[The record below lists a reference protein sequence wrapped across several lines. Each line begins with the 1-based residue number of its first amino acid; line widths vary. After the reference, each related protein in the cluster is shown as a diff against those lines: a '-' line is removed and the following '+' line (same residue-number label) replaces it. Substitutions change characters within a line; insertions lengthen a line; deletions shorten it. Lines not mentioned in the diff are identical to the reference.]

1 MNSTVGGEQ
10 RKLGFN
16 KRTRFIFFEVLV
28 LLPSTSRSTVA
39 PLLAVPA
46 VLIILREILVSALRE
61 WTALAGLDLGT
72 LGTLGMLRTGRS
84 WSVVVD
90 LFWAEE
96 TGVDFFLPEIFGDD
110 FSKMKQ
116 FWWVSWDESVRLE
129 ISPFFKRG
137 NSWQVGFFSAKSEI
151 FFSKTWDFSGMVCQE
166 YTKPGNDGN
175 GGSFLRHA

>member
-96 TGVDFFLPEIFGDD
+96 TGVDFFCQRFLGMISARWSNFDEFHGMSRFDWRFHHFLKGGTHDKWD
-110 FSKMKQ
+110 FFQQK
-116 FWWVSWDESVRLE
+116 
-129 ISPFFKRG
+129 
-137 NSWQVGFFSAKSEI
+137 VGFFSAKRGI
-151 FFSKTWDFSGMVCQE
+151 FQE
-166 YTKPGNDGN
+166 WFVRNTPNQEMDGN

>member
-10 RKLGFN
+10 RKLGLDT
-16 KRTRFIFFEVLV
+16 RTPFIFFEVLV
-28 LLPSTSRSTVA
+28 LLPSTSSSTA

-72 LGTLGMLRTGRS
+72 LGTLGMLRTGRL

-90 LFWAEE
+90 LFLGGRNW
-96 TGVDFFLPEIFGDD
+96 GGFFLPEIFGGD

-137 NSWQVGFFSAKSEI
+137 NSWQVGFFSAKRGI
-151 FFSKTWDFSGMVCQE
+151 FQE
-166 YTKPGNDGN
+166 CFVRNTPNQEMDGN